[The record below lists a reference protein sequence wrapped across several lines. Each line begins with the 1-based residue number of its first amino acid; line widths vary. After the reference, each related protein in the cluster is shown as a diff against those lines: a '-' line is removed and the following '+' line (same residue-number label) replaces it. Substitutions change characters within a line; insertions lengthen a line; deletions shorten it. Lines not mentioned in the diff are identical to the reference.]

1 MRGLIVIC
9 GATAT
14 GKSGWAMTLAQQFNT
29 VILSADSRQIYRGFD
44 IGTAKPSPE
53 ERARVPHGLID
64 LCDPR
69 ETLTLAQYQA
79 QANQAIA
86 QCHAQGQI
94 PLLVGGTGLYIKGV
108 VKGLIMPQVPPQ
120 PTLRSQL
127 AALGQPHCYQL
138 LHQVD
143 PTATAKI
150 HRNDAS
156 RTLRALEV
164 YYATGSPLST
174 QQGEQPP
181 DYPILQ
187 LGLGGPVPWLDQR
200 IAQRVDQMI
209 AQGLVAEVQTLVNQ
223 YGEDLPLLQTLGYG
237 EMLPHLR
244 GECTLAE
251 SREAI
256 VLHTRQFA
264 KRQRTWFRQD
274 PAIQWLDLSQPD
286 WQVQGA
292 KIIREFRQNLDDV
305 NSG

>member
-1 MRGLIVIC
+1 
-9 GATAT
+9 
-14 GKSGWAMTLAQQFNT
+14 MTLAQQLNT

-44 IGTAKPSPE
+44 IGTAKPSPA
-53 ERARVPHGLID
+53 ERARVPHFLID
-64 LCDPR
+64 LCDPT

-108 VKGLIMPQVPPQ
+108 VRGLIMPKVPPQ
-120 PTLRSQL
+120 PELRSQL

-138 LHQVD
+138 LRQVD
-143 PTATAKI
+143 PIAAEKI
-150 HRNDAS
+150 HANDAS

-164 YYATGSPLST
+164 YYATGSPLSA
-174 QQGEQPP
+174 QQGENPP
-181 DYPILQ
+181 DYRILQ
-187 LGLGGPVPWLDQR
+187 LGLGGPVDWLDRR

-209 AQGLVAEVQTLVNQ
+209 AQGLVQEVQTLVHR

-237 EMLPHLR
+237 ELLPHLR
-244 GECTLAE
+244 GEWTLAE

-286 WQVQGA
+286 WQAQGQR
-292 KIIREFRQNLDDV
+292 KITTFLRTLA
-305 NSG
+305 